1 MTAMDVSRSHEI
13 TNFAAVRDARDDL
26 VVAAEMLGMREIEV
40 VMAWRAGDTIAALA
54 RRQGIDPKVVI
65 DALIDDQKGDLA
77 ERVEWG
83 EVRAAQ
89 AELMRL
95 TIPSSVVGFVYYGL
109 PEVVVQPG
117 ET

>member
-1 MTAMDVSRSHEI
+1 
-13 TNFAAVRDARDDL
+13 
-26 VVAAEMLGMREIEV
+26 LGMREIEV

-54 RRQGIDPKVVI
+54 RRKGIDPKVVI
-65 DALIDDQKGDLA
+65 DALIDDQKADLG

-95 TIPSSVVGFVYYGL
+95 TIPSHVVGFVYYGL
-109 PEVVVQPG
+109 PAVVVQPG
-117 ET
+117 